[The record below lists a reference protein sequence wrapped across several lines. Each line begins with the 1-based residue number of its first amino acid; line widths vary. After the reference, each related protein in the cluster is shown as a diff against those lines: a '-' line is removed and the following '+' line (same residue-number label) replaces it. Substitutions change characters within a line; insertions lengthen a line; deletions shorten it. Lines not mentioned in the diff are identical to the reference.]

1 MFFPSEEV
9 KKNQL
14 DMSFCNSKKKTGIG
28 NDLEDIGIKLYDK
41 VQGEKEVG
49 KQKEEYQYLEAE

>member
-9 KKNQL
+9 KQNQP
-14 DMSFCNSKKKTGIG
+14 DTSFCNSKKKTEIG